1 MLQVGRLLFKT
12 YTGPPGVCIW
22 VCIMRVTDLP
32 LSISLLS
39 RHAQPPPLDSLADA
53 EDGGSIDHVLAN
65 IQVVA
70 AVNTV

>member
-1 MLQVGRLLFKT
+1 
-12 YTGPPGVCIW
+12 
-22 VCIMRVTDLP
+22 MRVTDLP

-70 AVNTV
+70 AVSTVR